1 MKEKKRL
8 KVIANEKTFAYENAK
23 KVIPDFWKEHYQTG
37 KGKVVRGVYGINID
51 KQMGQ
56 ENFDYLIADPYQ
68 EQGYSRRLCVRNYS
82 EFEWAIFHVLE
93 QC

>member
-1 MKEKKRL
+1 MDYKIERKKAF

-56 ENFDYLIADPYQ
+56 ENFDYLIA
-68 EQGYSRRLCVRNYS
+68 GSLSRTSYSRRLCVRNYS
-82 EFEWAIFHVLE
+82 
-93 QC
+93 